1 MNERFVW
8 AIIRINARE
17 EHFLDFLIP
26 KFSWENGRTRE
37 NRGDSSENDNL
48 KKSSIMW
55 REHMFIYAACLRRNF
70 NYCSI
75 LSLQLILIQDFI
87 EKEWKDN
94 GRDKCTGPGA
104 SADIGRGNL
113 YVMSCQCV
121 WVCPHPESIR
131 GQFHPAPQ
139 CSPTLVICIFSLED
153 VKNQGEDS
161 YKMHHFRLHDNHN
174 GVQHLSRWA
183 GHIQVG
189 FFY

>member
-1 MNERFVW
+1 MNERFIW

-26 KFSWENGRTRE
+26 KFSWENRRTRE

-94 GRDKCTGPGA
+94 GRDKCTGPGTP
-104 SADIGRGNL
+104 ADIGRGKL
-113 YVMSCQCV
+113 YICAGRCEKPRRGLLQDASFQITWQPQWSPATTLIPMS
-121 WVCPHPESIR
+121 WTHP
-131 GQFHPAPQ
+131 G
-139 CSPTLVICIFSLED
+139 
-153 VKNQGEDS
+153 
-161 YKMHHFRLHDNHN
+161 
-174 GVQHLSRWA
+174 GVL
-183 GHIQVG
+183 
-189 FFY
+189 Y